1 MSSADVFEL
10 LTSDNIRINCKPV
23 PRSEYEQLAGNKVRL
38 SKTVFDHDDKI
49 VAAVMST
56 NASFLGNGIT
66 RQRCKIALPVQDF
79 GRLERF
85 KHRFEAEDVYV
96 HVFCKIS
103 SHEWY
108 KWGKGKV
115 TEVRLKGQGADF
127 SFYIVERA
135 EMLRQPTVGED
146 VQYYATGLAQRTV
159 GDDRGLKEGE
169 MRLIEQKQMLE
180 QQKQAIDRE
189 WEKLEK
195 RSDKLQAAEQAFAQ
209 KRSDPQKVY
218 TRPTQNVAQ
227 KRSDP
232 QQVYTRP
239 TRNVAQ
245 KRSDPQQAYTRPTRN
260 VAQKRSDAEPN
271 KRTKFAR
278 HRHCARDE
286 DEEYED
292 SDSSSSSD
300 SEQSDVSGDA
310 EDVPLCITNV
320 ATRVDDVT
328 TRVDELEKLVQHLA
342 RKQLQYVKK

>member
-1 MSSADVFEL
+1 MSSGDVFEL

-103 SHEWY
+103 SREWY

-218 TRPTQNVAQ
+218 TRPT
-227 KRSDP
+227 
-232 QQVYTRP
+232 
-239 TRNVAQ
+239 RNVAQ
-245 KRSDPQQAYTRPTRN
+245 KRSDPQKVYTRPTRN

-310 EDVPLCITNV
+310 EDVLLCITKV

-328 TRVDELEKLVQHLA
+328 TRVDELEKLLQHLA
-342 RKQLQYVKK
+342 RK